1 MIRISPFLL
10 LFLIVF
16 QLAPAGAQP
25 QPVASVMFYNVE
37 NLFDAEDDPETL
49 DNEFLP
55 EGDRRWTNSRL
66 YQKLVNISKVILN
79 TGSWEPPALIGLCEV
94 ENRQVLEKLLMVT
107 PLKTFGYKIIH
118 KESPDERGID
128 VALLYR
134 ENFFEPIEYRCFLPV
149 PGENTVAR
157 TREILYVSGILA
169 GMDTVH
175 LFVNHWP
182 SRYGGLMETRSMRN
196 RAAARLKAEI
206 EQLQLQFHAPAII
219 AMGDF
224 NDQPSDQSLGK
235 ILQGESPFSA
245 GSPALVNLSLPWEN
259 SGKGTLKMQS
269 QWQVFDQMIVSTGLL
284 DSTRNLF
291 CLPGDARILD
301 LPFLLEKDERFYGEK
316 PFRSY
321 VGFRYHGGFSD
332 HLPVI
337 LTLRKRQYP

>member
-1 MIRISPFLL
+1 MIRVSPFLL

-94 ENRQVLEKLLMVT
+94 ENRLVLEKLLMVT

-134 ENFFEPIEYRCFLPV
+134 ESFFDPIEYRCFLPV
-149 PGENTVAR
+149 LGENTVVR

-169 GMDTVH
+169 GLDTVH

-206 EQLQLQFHAPAII
+206 EQLQLQFRAPAII

-245 GSPALVNLSLPWEN
+245 GSPSLVNLSFPWEN

-269 QWQVFDQMIVSTGLL
+269 QWQVFDQMIVSAGLL

-321 VGFRYHGGFSD
+321 VGFRYQGGFSD

-337 LTLRKRQYP
+337 LTLRKRQHP